1 MRAAL
6 VVLLALIVAA
16 CTVPNWLSPYRI
28 EVQQGNFVTQD
39 MVARLK
45 PGMTR
50 SQVRFALGTPLLT
63 DVFHQDRWDYVFVLN
78 KDGRVAEKRTV
89 TVVFVDD
96 KLYRVEGDVVAAMGT
111 AAAGPEPSGAA
122 PAPSPAAPAASAPPP
137 PPAEP
142 AQPE

>member
-16 CTVPNWLSPYRI
+16 CTVPSWLSPYRI

-122 PAPSPAAPAASAPPP
+122 PAPSPVAPAASAPPP